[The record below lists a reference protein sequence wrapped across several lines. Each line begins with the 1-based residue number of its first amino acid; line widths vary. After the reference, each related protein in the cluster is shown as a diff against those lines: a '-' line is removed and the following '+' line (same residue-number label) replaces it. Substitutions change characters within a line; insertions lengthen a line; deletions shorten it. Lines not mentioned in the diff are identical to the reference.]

1 MGLMNS
7 AQDSLM
13 CIVHGRKVNN
23 CAKKKKK
30 KKGNMMYKTQCAIS
44 QFQMGTVSKQ
54 SLSLSDGQNILTY
67 LMAIIKYYYYTTQD
81 ATYAKIKK
89 NIYKNKK

>member
-23 CAKKKKK
+23 CAKKKKRK
-30 KKGNMMYKTQCAIS
+30 HD
-44 QFQMGTVSKQ
+44 V
-54 SLSLSDGQNILTY
+54 QNT
-67 LMAIIKYYYYTTQD
+67 D
-81 ATYAKIKK
+81 AQ
-89 NIYKNKK
+89 

>member
-30 KKGNMMYKTQCAIS
+30 KKGNMMYKTQMRNKSVPNGYCV
-44 QFQMGTVSKQ
+44 QVVTV
-54 SLSLSDGQNILTY
+54 
-67 LMAIIKYYYYTTQD
+67 IK
-81 ATYAKIKK
+81 
-89 NIYKNKK
+89 

>member
-30 KKGNMMYKTQCAIS
+30 KKRKHD
-44 QFQMGTVSKQ
+44 V
-54 SLSLSDGQNILTY
+54 QNT
-67 LMAIIKYYYYTTQD
+67 D
-81 ATYAKIKK
+81 AQ
-89 NIYKNKK
+89 

>member
-23 CAKKKKK
+23 CTKKKKK
-30 KKGNMMYKTQCAIS
+30 KKRKHDVQNTMRNKSVPNGYCVQVV
-44 QFQMGTVSKQ
+44 TV
-54 SLSLSDGQNILTY
+54 
-67 LMAIIKYYYYTTQD
+67 IK
-81 ATYAKIKK
+81 
-89 NIYKNKK
+89 

>member
-1 MGLMNS
+1 MNS

-30 KKGNMMYKTQCAIS
+30 KKKGNMMYKTQMRNKSVPNGYCV
-44 QFQMGTVSKQ
+44 QVVTV
-54 SLSLSDGQNILTY
+54 
-67 LMAIIKYYYYTTQD
+67 IK
-81 ATYAKIKK
+81 
-89 NIYKNKK
+89 